1 MLVFFRYPYG
11 STIINGKTIYGYL
24 ERHDPVV
31 VPWVTYRSCKDSL
44 IQAPYNKVTL
54 EKMFPGRQFPNITFT
69 YSQIRFLSW
78 EQMCELCQAFGFT
91 TKRSNE
97 SRRRKL
103 RKFIKE
109 HC

>member
-1 MLVFFRYPYG
+1 MLVFYRYPYG
-11 STIINGKTIYGYL
+11 STLINGKRIYGYL

-31 VPWVTYRSCKDSL
+31 IPWGVYRAFRNTL
-44 IQAPYNKVTL
+44 IQAPYSKDIL
-54 EKMFPGRQFPNITFT
+54 EKMFPGKEFPNITFA
-69 YSQIRFLSW
+69 YHQIRYLSW